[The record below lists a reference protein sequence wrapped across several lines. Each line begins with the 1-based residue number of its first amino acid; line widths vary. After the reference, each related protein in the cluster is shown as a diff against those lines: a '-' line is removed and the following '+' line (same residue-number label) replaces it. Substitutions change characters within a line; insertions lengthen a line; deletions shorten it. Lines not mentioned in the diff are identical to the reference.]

1 MDTKYRLHISQKNTG
16 ENAGPKVRSRTP
28 LTLLFITLMVLAL
41 AAPLLLTL
49 PRTLDAAVGPSPAV
63 SAAPAASTS
72 ERPFHEQYPV
82 HATTSWE
89 DSLEQT
95 EPATWRARV
104 SD

>member
-1 MDTKYRLHISQKNTG
+1 MDTKYRLHISHKNAG
-16 ENAGPKVRSRTP
+16 ENAGREVRSRTP
-28 LTLLFITLMVLAL
+28 LTVLFITLMVLAL

-63 SAAPAASTS
+63 RAAPVASTA
-72 ERPFHEQYPV
+72 ERPFHEQYPMQ
-82 HATTSWE
+82 ATTSWE

-95 EPATWRARV
+95 ELATWRARV